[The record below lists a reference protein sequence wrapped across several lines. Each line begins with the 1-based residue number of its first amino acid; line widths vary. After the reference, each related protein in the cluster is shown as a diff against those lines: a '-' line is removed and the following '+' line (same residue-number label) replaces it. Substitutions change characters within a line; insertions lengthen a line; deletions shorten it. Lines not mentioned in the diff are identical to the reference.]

1 LDRSQTYRRLSVSF
15 VNRSALG
22 VCSCPDLILKA
33 AQMSRRAWAREVQ
46 AQERELGIFFDAII
60 VCSVTGSTQ
69 AGMVAG
75 FADEAR
81 GGGCSES

>member
-1 LDRSQTYRRLSVSF
+1 
-15 VNRSALG
+15 
-22 VCSCPDLILKA
+22 
-33 AQMSRRAWAREVQ
+33 MSRRAWAREVQ